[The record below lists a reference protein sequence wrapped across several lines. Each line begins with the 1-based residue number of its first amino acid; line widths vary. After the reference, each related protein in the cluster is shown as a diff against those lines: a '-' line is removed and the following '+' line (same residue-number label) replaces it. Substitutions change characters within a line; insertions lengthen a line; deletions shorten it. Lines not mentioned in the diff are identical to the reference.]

1 MTKQHRML
9 GLNITLISF
18 NFFVWLFGYFE
29 CAAPD
34 VFALLHTEIII
45 QIKLLCT
52 EDHDK
57 SVSTSE
63 HFQANHD
70 EQTQK
75 LCWGWTVRWK
85 ITIQGRKWKSK
96 VCDYSTYYS
105 GFWFCFW
112 HSLMLTSQNFC
123 SMVFNIS
130 VTGCVASHLN
140 LCLRHVAVPNSLVS
154 LHKAVH
160 GVQDGQSNID
170 FSSFWRPFP
179 DEVPWRQVISDA
191 GTNLWESTIFP
202 EEI

>member
-34 VFALLHTEIII
+34 VFALLHTKIII

-96 VCDYSTYYS
+96 VCDYSTIVGS
-105 GFWFCFW
+105 DSASDTLWCWHLRISVAWFSTFLSQAVLLPISTFAFAM
-112 HSLMLTSQNFC
+112 SLFQTRWSHCTKLSMECRMVSQILTSRLFEGHFPMKC
-123 SMVFNIS
+123 
-130 VTGCVASHLN
+130 
-140 LCLRHVAVPNSLVS
+140 
-154 LHKAVH
+154 H
-160 GVQDGQSNID
+160 GD
-170 FSSFWRPFP
+170 R
-179 DEVPWRQVISDA
+179 
-191 GTNLWESTIFP
+191 
-202 EEI
+202 